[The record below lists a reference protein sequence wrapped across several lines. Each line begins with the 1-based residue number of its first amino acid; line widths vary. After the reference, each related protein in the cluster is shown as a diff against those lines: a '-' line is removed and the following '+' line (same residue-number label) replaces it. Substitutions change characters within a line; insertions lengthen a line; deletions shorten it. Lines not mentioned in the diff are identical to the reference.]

1 MPASTAPCL
10 YGDLNSKTTIALFG
24 DSHALAWFPAV
35 NKIAKLHHWKLYSQ
49 TMSSCGPAD
58 IPAWSPSTGS
68 LMQNCPIWRN
78 AAITKII
85 ASHPIFV
92 LIGGTRGFET
102 LNSQGAVA
110 SAPDNHLIWEAGVK
124 RNIDKF
130 KSAGIKVVMLSDV
143 PVANG
148 DPVVCL
154 SAHPDSSIAC
164 ANPVSKAIDIGWL
177 ETERKVAKDEGIAL
191 IEAQM
196 WVCPTEP
203 CPVIIKNTLV
213 YFDPGHMTAT
223 FSASLSSKL
232 NAAIKKAIA

>member
-1 MPASTAPCL
+1 
-10 YGDLNSKTTIALFG
+10 
-24 DSHALAWFPAV
+24 
-35 NKIAKLHHWKLYSQ
+35 
-49 TMSSCGPAD
+49 
-58 IPAWSPSTGS
+58 
-68 LMQNCPIWRN
+68 
-78 AAITKII
+78 
-85 ASHPIFV
+85 
-92 LIGGTRGFET
+92 
-102 LNSQGAVA
+102 
-110 SAPDNHLIWEAGVK
+110 
-124 RNIDKF
+124 
-130 KSAGIKVVMLSDV
+130 MLSDV